1 MKNIQTQPY
10 FVDKRHV
17 FTKKKKLGKLYQ
29 ANASN
34 KKARVI
40 TMIT

>member
-17 FTKKKKLGKLYQ
+17 FTKKKKVGKTLSGKCKQ
-29 ANASN
+29 
-34 KKARVI
+34 
-40 TMIT
+40 